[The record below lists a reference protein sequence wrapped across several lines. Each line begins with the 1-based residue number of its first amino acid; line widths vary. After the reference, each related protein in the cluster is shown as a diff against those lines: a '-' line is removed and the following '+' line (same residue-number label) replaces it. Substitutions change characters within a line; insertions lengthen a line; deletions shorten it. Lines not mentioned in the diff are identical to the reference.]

1 MQCGASGTGEAEA
14 EAEAQAEAQEGRV
27 GRRAAG
33 RPGEDAPPGWERK
46 GRLPSLAVRARQE
59 HGLHSSGRETSFP
72 PRRPPNSPSDMM
84 TIPLITRRAACR
96 RPLTPAP
103 LEKPRAGHAAPSEVT
118 RSPRSLGAVTCNDKA
133 TQRDGAPP
141 MRTFLRTTPTP
152 EPRRVQLSQAQPS
165 SSALLPAPPSTAGTP
180 GASPPW
186 SAPLVD

>member
-96 RPLTPAP
+96 RPLTAAP
-103 LEKPRAGHAAPSEVT
+103 LEKPRAGTLPY
-118 RSPRSLGAVTCNDKA
+118 PRSRGPL
-133 TQRDGAPP
+133 APWEQSHA
-141 MRTFLRTTPTP
+141 MTKQHRGM
-152 EPRRVQLSQAQPS
+152 EHPRCGHS
-165 SSALLPAPPSTAGTP
+165 SGPPRLQSPAGYS
-180 GASPPW
+180 
-186 SAPLVD
+186 